1 MRTRTLLLSTAMLG
15 AVALLGAVAARREA
29 TAAGNAAPARNAAA
43 AGNAAPAGNA
53 VAGNAAAGGNPAV
66 AGNAAIGANADV
78 GGNAA
83 AGCAVRGPIPLDRPV
98 TAADRAAVPLAFQ
111 GNVVVS
117 VAWSDRLT
125 IIDLA
130 TGQQRSVESGI
141 DSPHELMVSPDGRW
155 AVAADFGDYLGD
167 YAFSGTELGV
177 YELPSGRLVRRIDLA
192 PYHGAHDIVFT
203 APTRVAV
210 TTQTTRHVVEADIT
224 TGRVLGATETRAKG
238 SHTLAVTADA
248 RLAFTANQAEGS
260 LSRLDLANRRF
271 LSRHV
276 VGRGETEGIATTPDG
291 REVWMGFGDMDA
303 VLVVDGLT
311 GTVLDTIPGFD
322 IPDRLTMSADGRY
335 VAITDFAC
343 ETVLVADVRTRRVL
357 GPIAGLEGAGVA
369 KILPDNRT
377 AVILM
382 LDERVVAMADLVTR
396 RVVARHPLSGR
407 RPDAAA
413 WGPAQ

>member
-1 MRTRTLLLSTAMLG
+1 MRTRTLLLSAAATLG
-15 AVALLGAVAARREA
+15 ALALLAAVAARRDA
-29 TAAGNAAPARNAAA
+29 PAAGNAATAANAVAAGDAATSGNPAAAGNAAA
-43 AGNAAPAGNA
+43 AGNPAATGNA
-53 VAGNAAAGGNPAV
+53 TV
-66 AGNAAIGANADV
+66 
-78 GGNAA
+78 

-117 VAWSDRLT
+117 VAWSDHLT

-130 TGQQRSVESGI
+130 TGQQRSVDSGI
-141 DSPHELMVSPDGRW
+141 DAPHELAVSPDGRW
-155 AVAADFGDYLGD
+155 AVAADFGDHLGD

-177 YELPSGRLVRRIDLA
+177 YELPSGRLVRRIDVG
-192 PYHGAHDIVFT
+192 PHRGAHDIVFT

-224 TGRVLGATETRAKG
+224 TGSVLGATETRAKG

-271 LSRHV
+271 LSKHV

-303 VLVVDGLT
+303 VLVVDGST
-311 GTVLDTIPGFD
+311 GAVLDTLTGFD
-322 IPDRLTMSADGRY
+322 MPERLAMSADGRY
-335 VAITDFAC
+335 AAITDFAC
-343 ETVLVADVRTRRVL
+343 ETVQVADVRTRRLL

-377 AVILM
+377 AVILL

-413 WGPAQ
+413 WGPAR

>member
-1 MRTRTLLLSTAMLG
+1 MRTRTLLLSTAATLG
-15 AVALLGAVAARREA
+15 ALALLGTMAARREA
-29 TAAGNAAPARNAAA
+29 ASAGDAVAAGNAAT
-43 AGNAAPAGNA
+43 
-53 VAGNAAAGGNPAV
+53 AGNAAATRNV
-66 AGNAAIGANADV
+66 
-78 GGNAA
+78 AA
-83 AGCAVRGPIPLDRPV
+83 AGNTAAAGDAAAACGVRGPTPLGHPV
-98 TAADRAAVPLAFQ
+98 TAAERAAVPLAFQ

-117 VAWSDRLT
+117 VAGADRLT

-130 TGQQRSVESGI
+130 TGRQRSVDSGI
-141 DSPHELMVSPDGRW
+141 DQPHELVVSPDGRW

-177 YELPSGRLVRRIDLA
+177 YELPSGQLVRRIGLGQYRG
-192 PYHGAHDIVFT
+192 PHDIVFT

-224 TGRVLGATETRAKG
+224 TGSVLGATETRAQG

-248 RLAFTANQAEGS
+248 RLAFTANQPEGS

-271 LSRHV
+271 LSKHV

-291 REVWMGFGDMDA
+291 GEVWMGFGDMDA
-303 VLVVDGLT
+303 VLVADGRT
-311 GTVLDTIPGFD
+311 GAVLDTIAGFD
-322 IPDRLTMSADGRY
+322 MPERMAMSADGRY
-335 VAITDFAC
+335 AVITDFAC
-343 ETVLVADVRTRRVL
+343 ETVKVADVRTRRVL

-377 AVILM
+377 AVILL

-396 RVVARHPLSGR
+396 RVVARHPLRGP

-413 WGPAQ
+413 WGPAR

>member
-1 MRTRTLLLSTAMLG
+1 MRTLLLPTAATLG
-15 AVALLGAVAARREA
+15 ALTLLGAVTARGDRGAAGSAAACAARGPTPLGRTA
-29 TAAGNAAPARNAAA
+29 TAAE
-43 AGNAAPAGNA
+43 
-53 VAGNAAAGGNPAV
+53 
-66 AGNAAIGANADV
+66 
-78 GGNAA
+78 
-83 AGCAVRGPIPLDRPV
+83 
-98 TAADRAAVPLAFQ
+98 RAAVPLAFT

-117 VAWSDRLT
+117 VAWGDRLT

-130 TGQQRSVESGI
+130 TGRQRSVPSGI
-141 DSPHELMVSPDGRW
+141 NEPHELAVSPDGRW

-167 YAFSGTELGV
+167 FAFSGTELGV
-177 YELPSGRLVRRIDLA
+177 YELPSGRIVRRIALGQYRG
-192 PYHGAHDIVFT
+192 PHDVVFT
-203 APTRVAV
+203 SPTRVAV
-210 TTQTTRHVVEADIT
+210 TTQTTRNVIEADVT

-260 LSRLDLANRRF
+260 MSRLDLANRRF
-271 LSRHV
+271 LSKHV
-276 VGRGETEGIATTPDG
+276 VGQGETEGIAATADG

-303 VLVVDGLT
+303 LVVVDGPT
-311 GTVLDTIPGFD
+311 GTVLDTLGGFD
-322 IPDRLTMSADGRY
+322 NPQRLAMGADGRY
-335 VAITDFAC
+335 LAVTDFGC
-343 ETVLVADVRTRRVL
+343 ETVQVVDVRTRRVL

-382 LDERVVAMADLVTR
+382 LDERVVAMADLATR
-396 RVVARHPLSGR
+396 RVVARHPLTGQ

>member
-1 MRTRTLLLSTAMLG
+1 MMRMRTLLLSAATLG
-15 AVALLGAVAARREA
+15 ALALLGATAVRREA
-29 TAAGNAAPARNAAA
+29 AAATAAA
-43 AGNAAPAGNA
+43 
-53 VAGNAAAGGNPAV
+53 
-66 AGNAAIGANADV
+66 
-78 GGNAA
+78 
-83 AGCAVRGPIPLDRPV
+83 CAVRGPTPLGRPV
-98 TAADRAAVPLAFQ
+98 TAAERAAVPLAFR

-117 VAWSDRLT
+117 VGWGDRLT

-130 TGQQRSVESGI
+130 TGRQRSVESGI
-141 DSPHELMVSPDGRW
+141 DNPHELAVSPDGRW
-155 AVAADFGDYLGD
+155 AVAADFGDHLGD

-177 YELPSGRLVRRIDLA
+177 YELPSGRLVRRIGLGQYRG
-192 PYHGAHDIVFT
+192 PHDVVFT
-203 APTRVAV
+203 TPTRVAV
-210 TTQTTRHVVEADIT
+210 TTQTTRNVIEADVT

-248 RLAFTANQAEGS
+248 RLAFTANQAEGT

-271 LSRHV
+271 LSKHV

-303 VLVVDGLT
+303 VLVADGRT
-311 GTVLDTIPGFD
+311 GAVLATLPGFD
-322 IPDRLTMSADGRY
+322 IPDRVAMSADGRH
-335 VAITDFAC
+335 VAITDFGC
-343 ETVLVADVRTRRVL
+343 ETVVVADGRTRRVL

-377 AVILM
+377 AVILL

-396 RVVARHPLSGR
+396 RVVARHPLRGP

-413 WGPAQ
+413 WGPAR

>member
-1 MRTRTLLLSTAMLG
+1 MRMRTLLLSAGATLG
-15 AVALLGAVAARREA
+15 ALAVLGAVAARRDA
-29 TAAGNAAPARNAAA
+29 TALTNASTARNASTAPNESATENASAAGNSPAAA
-43 AGNAAPAGNA
+43 
-53 VAGNAAAGGNPAV
+53 
-66 AGNAAIGANADV
+66 
-78 GGNAA
+78 
-83 AGCAVRGPIPLDRPV
+83 CAVRGPTPLGPPV
-98 TAADRAAVPLAFQ
+98 TAAERAAVPLAFQ

-117 VAWSDRLT
+117 VAGADRLT

-130 TGQQRSVESGI
+130 TGRQRSVASGI
-141 DSPHELMVSPDGRW
+141 DQPHELVVSPDGRW
-155 AVAADFGDYLGD
+155 AVAADFGDHLGD

-177 YELPSGRLVRRIDLA
+177 YELPSGRLVRRIDLGQYRG
-192 PYHGAHDIVFT
+192 PHDIVFT

-210 TTQTTRHVVEADIT
+210 TTQTTRHVVEADIAS
-224 TGRVLGATETRAKG
+224 GHVLGATETRAKG

-248 RLAFTANQAEGS
+248 RLGFTANQAEGS

-303 VLVVDGLT
+303 VLVADGRT
-311 GTVLDTIPGFD
+311 GAVLDTIAGFD
-322 IPDRLTMSADGRY
+322 MPERMAMSADGRY
-335 VAITDFAC
+335 VAITDFRC

-369 KILPDNRT
+369 KILLDNRT
-377 AVILM
+377 AVILL

-396 RVVARHPLSGR
+396 RVVARHPLTGP

-413 WGPAQ
+413 WGPAR

>member
-1 MRTRTLLLSTAMLG
+1 MMRMRTLLLSAATLG
-15 AVALLGAVAARREA
+15 ALTLLGAAAVRRE
-29 TAAGNAAPARNAAA
+29 AAA
-43 AGNAAPAGNA
+43 AGD
-53 VAGNAAAGGNPAV
+53 AAA
-66 AGNAAIGANADV
+66 
-78 GGNAA
+78 
-83 AGCAVRGPIPLDRPV
+83 CAVRGPTPLGRPV
-98 TAADRAAVPLAFQ
+98 TAAERAAVPLAFR

-117 VAWSDRLT
+117 VAGADRLT

-130 TGQQRSVESGI
+130 TGRQRSVESGI
-141 DSPHELMVSPDGRW
+141 DQPHELAVSPDGRW
-155 AVAADFGDYLGD
+155 AVAADFGDHLGD

-177 YELPSGRLVRRIDLA
+177 YELPSGRLVRRIGLGQYRG
-192 PYHGAHDIVFT
+192 PHDVVFT
-203 APTRVAV
+203 TPTRVAV
-210 TTQTTRHVVEADIT
+210 TTQTTRNVAEADVT

-238 SHTLAVTADA
+238 SHTLAVTADG
-248 RLAFTANQAEGS
+248 RLAFTANQPEGS

-276 VGRGETEGIATTPDG
+276 VGRGETEGIAVTPDG

-303 VLVVDGLT
+303 VLVADGRT
-311 GTVLDTIPGFD
+311 GAVLATLPGFD
-322 IPDRLTMSADGRY
+322 IPDRVAMSADGRY
-335 VAITDFAC
+335 VAITDFGC
-343 ETVLVADVRTRRVL
+343 ETVMVADGRTRRVL

-396 RVVARHPLSGR
+396 RVVARHPLRGP

-413 WGPAQ
+413 WGPAR

>member
-1 MRTRTLLLSTAMLG
+1 MMRMRTLLLSTATLG
-15 AVALLGAVAARREA
+15 ALALLGAAAVRREA
-29 TAAGNAAPARNAAA
+29 AAATAAA
-43 AGNAAPAGNA
+43 
-53 VAGNAAAGGNPAV
+53 
-66 AGNAAIGANADV
+66 
-78 GGNAA
+78 
-83 AGCAVRGPIPLDRPV
+83 CAVRGPTPLGRPV
-98 TAADRAAVPLAFQ
+98 TAAERAAVPLAFR

-117 VAWSDRLT
+117 VGWGDRLT

-130 TGQQRSVESGI
+130 TGRQRSVESGI
-141 DSPHELMVSPDGRW
+141 DNPHELAVSPDGRW
-155 AVAADFGDYLGD
+155 AVAADFGDHLGD

-177 YELPSGRLVRRIDLA
+177 YELPSGRLVRRIGLGQYRG
-192 PYHGAHDIVFT
+192 PHDVVFT
-203 APTRVAV
+203 TPTRVAV
-210 TTQTTRHVVEADIT
+210 TTQTTRNVIEADVT

-248 RLAFTANQAEGS
+248 RLAFTANQAEGT

-271 LSRHV
+271 LSKHV

-303 VLVVDGLT
+303 VLVADGRT
-311 GTVLDTIPGFD
+311 GAVLATLPGFD
-322 IPDRLTMSADGRY
+322 IPDRVAMSADGRY
-335 VAITDFAC
+335 VAITDFGC
-343 ETVLVADVRTRRVL
+343 EAVLVADGRTRRVL

-377 AVILM
+377 AVILL

-396 RVVARHPLSGR
+396 RVVARHPLRGP

-413 WGPAQ
+413 WGPAR